1 MNYQE
6 ASIELEKL
14 VKLFKALEHADT
26 VISSLATAEAYK
38 EELTGKS
45 ETLKLEVADL
55 EAKKG
60 EAQLALNNL
69 FVTKSAE
76 VEKLVEESKKEVAE
90 LKSKAKDS
98 ISAKLAKADQEAAT
112 IVSKAYDEVDVLNGQ
127 ITDLQGKR
135 AAAEQELKDLEGK
148 LQTVK
153 SQIAKLL
160 GN

>member
-26 VISSLATAEAYK
+26 VISSLATAEAYQ
-38 EELTGKS
+38 EELTGKA
-45 ETLKLEVADL
+45 ETLKVEVADL

-90 LKSKAKDS
+90 LKAKAKDT
-98 ISAKLAKADQEAAT
+98 IAAKMAKADQEAAT
-112 IVSKAYDEVDVLNGQ
+112 IVSKAYDEVDTLNGQ
-127 ITDLQGKR
+127 IADLQGKR

>member
-14 VKLFKALEHADT
+14 VKLFKALEHADS
-26 VISSLATAEAYK
+26 VISSLATAEAYQA
-38 EELTGKS
+38 ELADKS
-45 ETLKLEVADL
+45 SVLKTEVAEL

-69 FVTKSAE
+69 FVTKSAD
-76 VEKLVEESKKEVAE
+76 VEKLVADAKEEVNQ
-90 LKSKAKDS
+90 LKNKAKDS
-98 ISAKLAKADQEAAT
+98 ISAKLAKAEQEAAT
-112 IVSKAYDEVDVLNGQ
+112 IVSKAYDEVESLNTQ
-127 ITDLQGKR
+127 IKDLQVQR
-135 AAAEQELKDLEGK
+135 AAAQQELKDLEGK
-148 LQTVK
+148 LQAVK